1 MLRIADLQRVDM
13 GIAMCHFELVARER
27 GLAGSW
33 VVRDPGIPLPGKDTE
48 YTVTWVAE

>member
-1 MLRIADLQRVDM
+1 M

-27 GLAGSW
+27 GLAGGW
-33 VVRDPGIPLPGKDTE
+33 VVRDPGIPIPGRDTG